1 MARKSSFLG
10 RKNFKFKLKKNTIYS
25 LSSILLF
32 CLAGL
37 IWISFIRQGLLLSRV
52 NSVIIAQFGLIASL
66 FLPFPL
72 VVGGLMVTKI
82 KSSIGQVHVFIG
94 SIVIISS
101 LTGMFH
107 SGVLGDKLWRS
118 ASMFL
123 SVPGA
128 YLFLA
133 AMLSVGIIIML
144 NVAFEDL
151 LNFFVKLTSKSAS
164 VAKDKLD
171 VGQTIKMSGIS
182 PQDKQ
187 MPLPETKPVINT
199 GISRNESKA
208 NPENKST
215 KDPHAALPQTMFQPP
230 AAATNSPWHYPP
242 ISLLS
247 ENISGKADRGNVN
260 NNAATI
266 EKTLDAFGI
275 TAKVKEVN
283 GGPAVTQYAL
293 EVAIGTKLSKINA
306 LSNDLALALAAPT
319 GQIRIEAPIPGRSLV
334 GIELPNRA
342 PEFVSLRKILEDEKM
357 KHHKSKLAVAM
368 GLDVSGQAVVADISR
383 MPHVLIAG
391 QTGSGKSVCINA
403 FIASLLFRCSP
414 QELNMIMVDP
424 KRVELTGYNGIPHLI
439 SPVIVE
445 PEKVL
450 SALKWSMAEM
460 DRRYKLFA
468 EVGVRN
474 LEGYN
479 ELSGFQALPYIVIFI
494 DELADIMLFAPVEV
508 EDAITRIAQMA
519 RATGIHLVI
528 ATQRPSV
535 DIITGLIKANIP
547 TRIAFAVSSMI
558 DSRVIIDQPGSEK
571 LLGKGDMLYV
581 PPEAAKPSR
590 IQGAFVSDKE
600 IRQLIEFLK
609 KQGVAPNYTEEITTM
624 PTGLGRKGGK
634 GASFI
639 SPSGEE
645 RDSLFE
651 EALRMILQHEN
662 ASASFLQ
669 RKLSVGYARAARI
682 LDELQQAGFI
692 GPSDGSKPREILIRD
707 MPLGETDGTQS
718 DL

>member
-10 RKNFKFKLKKNTIYS
+10 RKNYKFKLKKNTLYS
-25 LSSILLF
+25 VSSILLF

-52 NSVIIAQFGLIASL
+52 NSLIIEQFGLAASL

-72 VVGGLMVTKI
+72 VIGGLMVTKI
-82 KSSIGQVHVFIG
+82 KSSLGQVHVFIG
-94 SIVIISS
+94 SIVIIAA
-101 LTGMFH
+101 LTGTFH
-107 SGVLGDKLWRS
+107 SGTLGERLWRS

-123 SVPGA
+123 SIPGA
-128 YLFLA
+128 YLFLT
-133 AMLSVGIIIML
+133 AMFTVGIIIML
-144 NVAFEDL
+144 NIAFEDL
-151 LNFFVKLTSKSAS
+151 INFFVKLANKSS
-164 VAKDKLD
+164 ISAKDKLEL
-171 VGQTIKMSGIS
+171 GQSIKMSGIS
-182 PQDKQ
+182 PADRQTVIS
-187 MPLPETKPVINT
+187 ETKVP
-199 GISRNESKA
+199 ISVDKVNLKTTADNKTSKDMH
-208 NPENKST
+208 NSPS
-215 KDPHAALPQTMFQPP
+215 QTMFQPP
-230 AAATNSPWHYPP
+230 LAATNAPWHYPP

-357 KHHKSKLAVAM
+357 KHHKSKIAVAM

-414 QELNMIMVDP
+414 QELNLIMVDP

-460 DRRYKLFA
+460 DRRYRLFA

-624 PTGLGRKGGK
+624 PTGIGRRGGK
-634 GASFI
+634 GSSFI

-645 RDSLFE
+645 RDQLFE

-707 MPLGETDGTQS
+707 MPLTETGDAQN